1 MTKVTRFATAMVLA
15 GSLALGALGPVVAL
29 TPPPRFQSFTLQC
42 FTPTA
47 AGAVTYAEVTG
58 YILMDHQDV
67 AYKVV
72 ATCDSTIN
80 QGRSKFVLPVIP
92 LNTGAVASMKFVS
105 LTRIRFSS
113 AARIEATHVLE
124 ASNGFV
130 DALYLADD
138 NSGDGEINLSVIV
151 NGD

>member
-1 MTKVTRFATAMVLA
+1 MTKVTRFGTALLVA
-15 GSLALGALGPVVAL
+15 SSLFGGALGPVGAV

-47 AGAVTYAEVTG
+47 AGALTYQETTG
-58 YILMDHQDV
+58 YILMQNQDV

-72 ATCDSTIN
+72 ATCDSTVN
-80 QGRSKFVLPVIP
+80 QGRSKFVLPQIP
-92 LNTGAVASMKFVS
+92 LNTGPVVSMKFVS
-105 LTRIRFSS
+105 LTRIRF
-113 AARIEATHVLE
+113 AGGARIESTHVLE

-138 NSGDGEINLSVIV
+138 NTGDGEINLSVIV
-151 NGD
+151 NPD